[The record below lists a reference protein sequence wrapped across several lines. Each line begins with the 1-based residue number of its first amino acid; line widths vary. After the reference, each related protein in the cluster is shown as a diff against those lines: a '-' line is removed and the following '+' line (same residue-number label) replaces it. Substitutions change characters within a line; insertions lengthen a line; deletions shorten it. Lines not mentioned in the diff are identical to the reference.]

1 MKMKKKKSI
10 NKLSIVFYV
19 VAAMML
25 LSFGLTL
32 YNVSTYI
39 MSLIDAGS
47 VTFASNWLD
56 IVLYYVNNTLIYLAL
71 AVLIGGCGYVIQLLK
86 SQTKIENTESNN
98 ENLMTEVNEAEKESL
113 ETEDIVEVIE

>member
-1 MKMKKKKSI
+1 
-10 NKLSIVFYV
+10 
-19 VAAMML
+19 ML

-56 IVLYYVNNTLIYLAL
+56 IVLYYVNNTLVYLAL

-86 SQTKIENTESNN
+86 SKTTNHDNEENFESLIAEEEN
-98 ENLMTEVNEAEKESL
+98 EVQKTSL